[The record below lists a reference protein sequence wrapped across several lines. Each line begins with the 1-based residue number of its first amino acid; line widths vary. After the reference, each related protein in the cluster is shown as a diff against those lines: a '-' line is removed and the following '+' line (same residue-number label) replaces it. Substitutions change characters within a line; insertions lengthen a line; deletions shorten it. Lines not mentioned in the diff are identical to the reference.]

1 MEPRAIT
8 PKEVKE
14 LIERGEQVALLDVR
28 NDQAWSESDKK
39 LPGALRIPV
48 DEALARADE
57 ISKDGVT
64 VAYCT

>member
-1 MEPRAIT
+1 MEPKAIT

-14 LIERGEQVALLDVR
+14 LIERGQQVTLLDVR

-39 LPGALRIPV
+39 LPGALRMPV
-48 DEALARADE
+48 DEALARVDE
-57 ISKDGVT
+57 IPKDSVT